1 MIYPAP
7 SLRTWGFSLS
17 QARHQRVRKP
27 VWYFSSAFIAA
38 SAAFFDRRST
48 MKSVINTASGRTT
61 IFEDEAGVH
70 VRVALNNGQ
79 IWNAAMFTPGKEG
92 DLPKAWGAAIEF
104 ARSIMTPETVGGV
117 L

>member
-1 MIYPAP
+1 
-7 SLRTWGFSLS
+7 
-17 QARHQRVRKP
+17 
-27 VWYFSSAFIAA
+27 
-38 SAAFFDRRST
+38 

-79 IWNAAMFTPGKEG
+79 IWDAAMFTPGKEG